1 MTIPFFFKV
10 STQGLQIKLENS
22 AEKSEK
28 PLKKLKTDRLG
39 KLCFLKACKAI
50 RVFHQPQNLNQ

>member
-10 STQGLQIKLENS
+10 STQHLQIKLENS

-50 RVFHQPQNLNQ
+50 RVFHQP